1 MDSYRQ
7 QKSRAY
13 DRTGREVSSEFKPDP
28 DPNPKESSLL
38 STGSEIPVTHH
49 PQWLDIIHCHGY
61 DIVIFLTVKIS
72 LFTANIISYYFF
84 TCLSTGVHLMLCS
97 SLF

>member
-7 QKSRAY
+7 QKVRFSLALSSSATTTAQVAHALTLAGIPKMFSFFKLQSRAY

-49 PQWLDIIHCHGY
+49 PQ
-61 DIVIFLTVKIS
+61 
-72 LFTANIISYYFF
+72 
-84 TCLSTGVHLMLCS
+84 
-97 SLF
+97 